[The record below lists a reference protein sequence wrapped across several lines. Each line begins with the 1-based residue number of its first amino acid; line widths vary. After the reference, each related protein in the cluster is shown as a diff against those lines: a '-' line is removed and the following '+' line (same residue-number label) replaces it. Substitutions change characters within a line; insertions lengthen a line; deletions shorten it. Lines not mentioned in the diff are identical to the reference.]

1 MSPPGRNLG
10 GAGAACAADGAVGWE
25 PSKAANSVTAP
36 SVCPCLSVC
45 ACMSVPVCLSV
56 NEQSTAVATAAGL
69 GVQELRVLKG
79 RMEMFR
85 KEMEPRVMEPN
96 SSACASAVLQRH
108 RETEGGLQCP

>member
-1 MSPPGRNLG
+1 MGTLQSSKLRDSP
-10 GAGAACAADGAVGWE
+10 V
-25 PSKAANSVTAP
+25 
-36 SVCPCLSVC
+36 CLSVSVSLCMYVC
-45 ACMSVPVCLSV
+45 ACLSVCLSV

-85 KEMEPRVMEPN
+85 KEMEPCVMEPN